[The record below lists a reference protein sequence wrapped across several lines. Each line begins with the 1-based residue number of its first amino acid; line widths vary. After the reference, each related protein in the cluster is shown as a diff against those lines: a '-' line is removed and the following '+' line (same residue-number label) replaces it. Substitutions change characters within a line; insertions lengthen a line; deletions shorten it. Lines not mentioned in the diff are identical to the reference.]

1 MSMKL
6 PILMT
11 ASVSTRG
18 MKGAD
23 FSDEAREKM
32 YLETLAYYLREF
44 PGRPIVF
51 VENSGWDLRAF
62 RGKVAADREGLSRV
76 EFISL
81 DPDDFDISKGK
92 GYNESL
98 MLTKAI
104 CQSAAIRAVGAFMK
118 VTGRYPIF
126 NLGYFLERGE
136 HYLFDLGYHYY
147 GDIKDHKVFDFL
159 FPHNTKKWNGHAA
172 YTVLFAT
179 TVDFYNEKLGP
190 CYVDC
195 YDYDYNF
202 VENVW
207 FKVLKPYRGMKGARV
222 QLRFRREPICGGLQG
237 STAQTIGFSKSNQS
251 VKARVARF
259 VGNCIRWFM
268 PWFWF

>member
-1 MSMKL
+1 MYNQL
-6 PILMT
+6 PIVMT

-23 FSDEAREKM
+23 FSDVEREKM
-32 YLETLAYYLREF
+32 YLETLEYYLRDF
-44 PGRPIVF
+44 SGRKIVF
-51 VENSGWDLRAF
+51 VENSGWDLVAF
-62 RGKVAADREGLSRV
+62 KTKVKVAATALARV
-76 EFISL
+76 EFLSL
-81 DPDDFDISKGK
+81 DPDEFDVSKGK
-92 GYNESL
+92 GYNELQMIS
-98 MLTKAI
+98 KAI
-104 CQSAAIRAVGAFMK
+104 LRSSAIRATGAFMK
-118 VTGRYPIF
+118 VTGRYPIY
-126 NLGYFLERGE
+126 NLGYYLERGE
-136 HYLFDLGYHYY
+136 HYLFGKGYHYY

-159 FPHNTKKWNGHAA
+159 FPNNTKKWNGHAA

-179 TVDFYNEKLGP
+179 TVDFYMTNLGP
-190 CYVDC
+190 RYVDC

-207 FKVLKPYRGMKGARV
+207 FKVLKPYRGKADSKV

-237 STAQTIGFSKSNQS
+237 SNAQTIGFSKSNQS
-251 VKARVARF
+251 IKAKVARL

>member
-1 MSMKL
+1 MDKRL
-6 PILMT
+6 PMLMT

-32 YLETLAYYLREF
+32 YLETLEYYLREF
-44 PGRPIVF
+44 PGREIVF
-51 VENSGWDLRAF
+51 VENSGWDLAAVGR
-62 RGKVAADREGLSRV
+62 KIAADGADLSHV
-76 EFISL
+76 EFIAL
-81 DPDDFDISKGK
+81 GPEGFDVSKGK

-98 MLTKAI
+98 MLTMAI
-104 CQSAAIRAVGAFMK
+104 RQSEAIRAAGAFMK
-118 VTGRYPIF
+118 VTGRYPSY
-126 NLGYFLERGE
+126 NLDYFLGQGER
-136 HYLFDLGYHYY
+136 YLFDKGYHYY
-147 GDIKDHKVFDFL
+147 GDMKDHKVFDFL
-159 FPHNTKKWNGHAA
+159 FPNNTKKWNGHAA

-179 TVDFYNEKLGP
+179 TVEFYNEKLGP
-190 CYVDC
+190 RYVDC

-207 FKVLKPYRGMKGARV
+207 FKVLKPYRGKKGAKV
-222 QLRFRREPICGGLQG
+222 QLRFRREPICGGMQG

-251 VKARVARF
+251 VKAKLARF